1 MEQKLRLDVPTLS
14 NPLVRDL
21 LQESDTFVRSF
32 NGFSAFGVFS
42 PFDAMRLLTLISEVL
57 THLWVLS
64 SLTFGGTPLSI
75 ILLSVA
81 ASALPSLLP
90 WLTCGQSTWDHSDGQ
105 LEARLTAKQEAMR
118 GLAYSDSYR
127 PEIILFD
134 LGPWILK
141 SWSRARKSLLGLERK
156 QGGADTTL
164 SSSLLSRIYLNG
176 MFSTFQNVRTASP
189 YEISFSSLTSLSR
202 YLCCSSFIRH
212 QLPSALLRCTEIRC
226 RVYS

>member
-14 NPLVRDL
+14 DPLVRDL

-57 THLWVLS
+57 THVWVLS

-75 ILLSVA
+75 VLLSIA
-81 ASALPSLLP
+81 ASVLPSLLP
-90 WLTCGQSTWDHSDGQ
+90 WLACGQNTWNQFDGR

-127 PEIILFD
+127 PEILLFD

-164 SSSLLSRIYLNG
+164 SSFLLSRIYLNG
-176 MFSTFQNVRTASP
+176 MFSTFQNVRAARIVI
-189 YEISFSSLTSLSR
+189 ISFLG
-202 YLCCSSFIRH
+202 
-212 QLPSALLRCTEIRC
+212 
-226 RVYS
+226 